1 MSSAYQIVVNTPLWV
16 WPLMLFV
23 LWLGWYGLQPR
34 TMPPARLAILPL
46 VGLATSLAGIAQS
59 LQPGLALAG
68 WAVALLAALPLGYAI
83 GTRRAVRLR
92 PEDGRLEV
100 AAMVRP
106 GLRHLDLRRPLHAG
120 RPLRRDPGLRVE
132 PLWIVLSGGAGA
144 LSPASAAGWPTLL
157 RAYRPAVVR
166 SQGFCCCL
174 HDEPVRARP
183 QSVSTSGRRC
193 SHHDWRH
200 QALDRHD

>member
-1 MSSAYQIVVNTPLWV
+1 MPSAYQIVVNTPLWV

-68 WAVALLAALPLGYAI
+68 WAVALIAALPLGYAI

-100 AAMVRP
+100 AGGWFALGFGISIFAVRYTL
-106 GLRHLDLRRPLHAG
+106 GVLSSVI
-120 RPLRRDPGLRVE
+120 PGLRVE
-132 PLWIVLSGGAGA
+132 PLWIVLSGGVGGIVTGIGV
-144 LSPASAAGWPTLL
+144 GWLANLLL

-166 SQGFCCCL
+166 S
-174 HDEPVRARP
+174 
-183 QSVSTSGRRC
+183 
-193 SHHDWRH
+193 
-200 QALDRHD
+200 

>member
-1 MSSAYQIVVNTPLWV
+1 MPSAYQIVVNTPLWV

-34 TMPPARLAILPL
+34 TMPPARLAVLPM

-68 WAVALLAALPLGYAI
+68 WAVALIAALPLGYAI

-100 AAMVRP
+100 AGGWFALGFGISIFAVRYTL
-106 GLRHLDLRRPLHAG
+106 GVLSG
-120 RPLRRDPGLRVE
+120 VIPGLRVE
-132 PLWIVLSGGAGA
+132 PLWIVLSGGVGGIVTGIGV
-144 LSPASAAGWPTLL
+144 GWLANLLL

-166 SQGFCCCL
+166 S
-174 HDEPVRARP
+174 
-183 QSVSTSGRRC
+183 
-193 SHHDWRH
+193 
-200 QALDRHD
+200 